1 MRSFHSEYLENKTL
15 YSRVTSL
22 KIVPN
27 PKYIC
32 VKCYIFMICNAG
44 YMYHI
49 PSYVSD
55 WWCEIYPMGFYLWVR
70 ALMAKLKFFLPQK
83 VRHVI

>member
-1 MRSFHSEYLENKTL
+1 
-15 YSRVTSL
+15 
-22 KIVPN
+22 
-27 PKYIC
+27 
-32 VKCYIFMICNAG
+32 MICNAG